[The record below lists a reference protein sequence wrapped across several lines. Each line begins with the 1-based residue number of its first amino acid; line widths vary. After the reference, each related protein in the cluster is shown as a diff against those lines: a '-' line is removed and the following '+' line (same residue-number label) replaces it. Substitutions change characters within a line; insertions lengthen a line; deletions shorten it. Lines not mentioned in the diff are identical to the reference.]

1 MPVCFKRITVVPNN
15 LNISREALRTVQVAL
30 VNIWQQ
36 HISEW
41 HSAEEV
47 ATVVAPPTAQS
58 PQPSETPVEKRG
70 HVLKPTPNG
79 GIFCCKC
86 GHQTQYV
93 KHVRLKIT
101 KSPCPNASLPPAQWL
116 STPCRMAAVSRLDDL
131 FRHAQST
138 LNRDIHSLVWNR
150 KSGKQPTD
158 LANFGLLYCRAC
170 GRTWPWMRR
179 HTVCKRT
186 TCQPPDHLPPPPPW
200 VPGFLARL
208 PRTTSSLPKAPLYLR
223 IMLRPSQGPSHRL
236 GGGFVLDVSPLL
248 PRTVH
253 RMSMLMVTMNDSSST
268 SSQESCHQ
276 VRETCHVWESA
287 RFPLQGV
294 MQLRATLLRQA
305 PPTSGILQGVLAV
318 IDVANCSK
326 REPVRAARV
335 A

>member
-1 MPVCFKRITVVPNN
+1 MCFKRTTVVPNS
-15 LNISREALRTVQVAL
+15 LNISREALRTIQVAL

-36 HISEW
+36 HICEW

-70 HVLKPTPNG
+70 HVLKPTLNG

-86 GHQTQYV
+86 GRHTQYV

-116 STPCRMAAVSRLDDL
+116 STPCRMAAVSCLDDL

-138 LNRDIHSLVWNR
+138 LNRDIHNLVWNR

-158 LANFGLLYCRAC
+158 PENFGLLYCRAC

-179 HTVCKRT
+179 RTVFKRT

-200 VPGFLARL
+200 VSC
-208 PRTTSSLPKAPLYLR
+208 TAPTHHEQ
-223 IMLRPSQGPSHRL
+223 P
-236 GGGFVLDVSPLL
+236 
-248 PRTVH
+248 
-253 RMSMLMVTMNDSSST
+253 
-268 SSQESCHQ
+268 
-276 VRETCHVWESA
+276 A
-287 RFPLQGV
+287 
-294 MQLRATLLRQA
+294 
-305 PPTSGILQGVLAV
+305 
-318 IDVANCSK
+318 
-326 REPVRAARV
+326 
-335 A
+335 